1 MPTPVDRKSLT
12 TSLEDRYKTQKAGGA
27 FNAKIANT
35 NNMIQGLQ
43 GSMGYSDISRKLT
56 IEPGFTTGMATN
68 KQENFKDKVLG
79 DAKSPGEGLY
89 RVTNTTKY
97 KP

>member
-1 MPTPVDRKSLT
+1 MPTPVVRNSLT

-27 FNAKIANT
+27 FDAKIANT
-35 NNMIQGLQ
+35 NNMIKGLQ
-43 GSMGYSDISRKLT
+43 GSMGYSKLSIDLT

-68 KQENFKDKVLG
+68 KKENFKDKVLG
-79 DAKSPGEGLY
+79 DAKNPGEGFH
-89 RVTNTTKY
+89 RVKDTTKY

>member
-27 FNAKIANT
+27 FDAKIANT

-43 GSMGYSDISRKLT
+43 GSMGYSDLSKTLT
-56 IEPGFTTGMATN
+56 IEPGFTINMANN

-79 DAKSPGEGLY
+79 DAKNPGAGLF
-89 RVTNTTKY
+89 RVTDTTKY

>member
-12 TSLEDRYKTQKAGGA
+12 TSLEDRYNTQKAGGS
-27 FNAKIANT
+27 FDAKIANT
-35 NNMIQGLQ
+35 NNMIKGLQ
-43 GSMGYSDISRKLT
+43 GSMGYSNLSVALT

-68 KQENFKDKVLG
+68 KQENFKNKVLG
-79 DAKSPGEGLY
+79 DAKNPGAGFY
-89 RVTNTTKY
+89 RVTDTTKY